1 MAWAESPRVTLG
13 EHEASS
19 YPLGVLGPGRANGQ
33 PMLGEQ
39 GSWAG
44 EKGKELGERVR
55 SPV

>member
-1 MAWAESPRVTLG
+1 MTLG